1 MALAFQ
7 MPVTKVRPK
16 AKHCPT
22 ADHGDELDLKS
33 EPQPDALLCTH
44 PKSHLE
50 FLLGFYKTV
59 NKLRI
64 CFWITFFFLF
74 NRYLVI
80 HIHTVFSVLPRHN
93 SVLNPAIKLHECV
106 FCAHVI
112 HCWYFRVNSQKQQRT
127 FTSNL
132 KKQINKQTKKTK
144 KKPKQKDTNWNNK
157 GQLHLKKP
165 RMHWVR

>member
-1 MALAFQ
+1 MHCYVHIQRAIWNFCQVFTKLLTNSEFAF
-7 MPVTKVRPK
+7 
-16 AKHCPT
+16 
-22 ADHGDELDLKS
+22 ELL
-33 EPQPDALLCTH
+33 
-44 PKSHLE
+44 
-50 FLLGFYKTV
+50 
-59 NKLRI
+59 
-64 CFWITFFFLF
+64 FFFLF

-80 HIHTVFSVLPRHN
+80 HIHTVFSVLPRHD

-132 KKQINKQTKKTK
+132 KKQINKQTKKNK
-144 KKPKQKDTNWNNK
+144 KKTKQKDTNWNNK

-165 RMHWVR
+165 RMHWVRQQANGTRKVLYTE